1 MRMWTKSACVVLAW
15 SILITLAAVG
25 LRGSVRPA
33 QASTRMAGSTTEVIL
48 TSTLSA
54 IPAAAAAPSPST
66 SYVVQDGD
74 TLASIA
80 ARFSVLGG
88 WPALYAANR
97 PVIGPDPD
105 TIRPGTV
112 LVLPGVAVPA
122 RYTVVAGD
130 TLSGIAARFAVRG
143 GWPALYAANRRV
155 IGPDPD
161 VIRPGIVLV
170 ISRPTASLPPVSAP
184 SPRQPAAPPSAPPG
198 ARHRPSP
205 APTPAPATT
214 GMPQWLKTVL
224 LAAGLIIGLAFLV
237 EPVLMV
243 RRRHRDAAQAA
254 RDAGT
259 RQAADTAQAPDTAQA
274 ADTAQAPDAA
284 QAAAAAEAAEAAA
297 ATRLSTADPGRE
309 PASGPPAAEQ
319 ANVVLVDY
327 DRLVVTYSQSDE
339 TVYVLRPPDAEPRA
353 ILRVARLVLPEGPYR
368 ALAEQLGLPASWPIV
383 LADHDRLVVTCNKR
397 DDTVYVLRPPGEDP
411 RKVLRAA
418 RLVLPEGSY
427 GELAEQLGV
436 PPSWPME

>member
-15 SILITLAAVG
+15 SVLIIGVAAG

-33 QASTRMAGSTTEVIL
+33 QANTRMAGSTTEVTV
-48 TSTLSA
+48 TSEVIVTSALSVA
-54 IPAAAAAPSPST
+54 PAAAAAPSPST
-66 SYVVQDGD
+66 RYVVQDGD
-74 TLASIA
+74 TLSGIA
-80 ARFSVLGG
+80 ARFAVRGG

-105 TIRPGTV
+105 VIHPGTV
-112 LVLPGVAVPA
+112 LVLPGVTVPA

-143 GWPALYAANRRV
+143 GWPALYAGNRRV
-155 IGPDPD
+155 IGPDPNT
-161 VIRPGIVLV
+161 IRPGIVLV
-170 ISRPTASLPPVSAP
+170 ISRSAASPPPVSTP
-184 SPRQPAAPPSAPPG
+184 SPPKPAPPSVPPG
-198 ARHRPSP
+198 SQHRPP
-205 APTPAPATT
+205 PAPAPAPAAT
-214 GMPQWLKTVL
+214 GMPQWLTTVL
-224 LAAGLIIGLAFLV
+224 LVAGLIIGVAFLV
-237 EPVLMV
+237 EPVILV
-243 RRRHRDAAQAA
+243 RRRHRHAAQAAQAA
-254 RDAGT
+254 RDAET
-259 RQAADTAQAPDTAQA
+259 ARASDTAKA
-274 ADTAQAPDAA
+274 AEAA
-284 QAAAAAEAAEAAA
+284 GAAEARAAEAAEAGAA
-297 ATRLSTADPGRE
+297 ARLGSADPGRE

-319 ANVVLVDY
+319 ARVVLADY
-327 DRLVVTYSQSDE
+327 DRLVVTYSQSDD
-339 TVYVLRPPDAEPRA
+339 TVYVLRPPDAESRA

-427 GELAEQLGV
+427 GELADQLGV
-436 PPSWPME
+436 PPSWPVE